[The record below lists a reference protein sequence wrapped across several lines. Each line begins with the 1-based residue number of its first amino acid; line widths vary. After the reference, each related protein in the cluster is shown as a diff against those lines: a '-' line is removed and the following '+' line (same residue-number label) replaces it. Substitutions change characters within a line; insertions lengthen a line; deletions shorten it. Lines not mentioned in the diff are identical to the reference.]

1 MDIPATTLDPTCVS
15 PYDACPPS
23 EVNAMFREVWSLLGA
38 QLVIPYRGGFLVS
51 HHNTSFIPRFLSA
64 NELLTYLRTEQF
76 LPPLDENFKRPV
88 RQTNKSPES
97 KKLSLDDFTL

>member
-1 MDIPATTLDPTCVS
+1 
-15 PYDACPPS
+15 
-23 EVNAMFREVWSLLGA
+23 MFREVWSSLGA

-64 NELLTYLRTEQF
+64 EELLTYLRTEQF
-76 LPPLDENFKRPV
+76 LPLLDENFKRPV
-88 RQTNKSPES
+88 RSSFQTNTP